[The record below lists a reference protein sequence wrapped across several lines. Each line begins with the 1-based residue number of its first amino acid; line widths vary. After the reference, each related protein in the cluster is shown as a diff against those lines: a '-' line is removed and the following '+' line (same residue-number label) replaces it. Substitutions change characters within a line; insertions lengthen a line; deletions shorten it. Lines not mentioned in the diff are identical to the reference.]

1 MKKIHYI
8 LNGVYDQRTLKF
20 LRSEGFKSFGF
31 EFNPRSFNFI
41 QEYNFLEL
49 YKNVLDELDTVFLH
63 FITTDDFMISKLI
76 LDMKNIRPME
86 NVFFVFDYITPK
98 IADYNINYIV
108 IYNHNLTRTLL
119 DSNYLKGLIIDHS
132 IIEDTYNKA
141 VLQNFCS
148 NLMLRFPIIFNDDF
162 KLILNLQWTDNIISS
177 MFDFLEINAIQFNL
191 NSEVEICYR
200 NVDFTK
206 LRSEFNLKKK
216 YLNF

>member
-1 MKKIHYI
+1 MKKMHYI
-8 LNGVYDQRTLKF
+8 LNGVYDLRTLKF
-20 LRSEGFKSFGF
+20 LKNEGFKSFGF

-41 QEYNFLEL
+41 QEYKFLEL
-49 YKNVLDELDTVFLH
+49 YKNVLDEFDTVFLH
-63 FITTDDFMISKLI
+63 FISSDDLMISKLI
-76 LDMKNIRPME
+76 LDMKIIRPME
-86 NVFFVFDYITPK
+86 NVFFVFDNITLQ
-98 IADYNINYIV
+98 IADYEIYFIA
-108 IYNHNLTRTLL
+108 IYNHNLTRSLL
-119 DSNYLKGLIIDHS
+119 DSNYFKGLILDHS
-132 IIEDTYNKA
+132 IIEDTYNQA

-191 NSEVEICYR
+191 NSDVEICYR

-206 LRSEFNLKKK
+206 LKSEFSLKKK